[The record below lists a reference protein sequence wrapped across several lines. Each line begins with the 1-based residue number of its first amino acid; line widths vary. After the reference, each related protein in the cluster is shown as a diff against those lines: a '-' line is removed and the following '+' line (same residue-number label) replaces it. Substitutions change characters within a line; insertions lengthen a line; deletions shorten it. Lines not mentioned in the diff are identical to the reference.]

1 MRIALI
7 WNFHYIFSQ
16 ATAPYAEY
24 HGGFAQ
30 LGHEV
35 LPFFR
40 PGTEDGYPFPVDIFD
55 GELIIEDPAFWASTG
70 CDIGVLF
77 TFHQMTNVIRA
88 MRIAGLRVLAI
99 GDSDTQISPRLHP
112 WETFRY
118 MTYLQPSWRGKLG
131 ATKHWLQRF
140 LYRAGAE
147 HRALSENTAAA
158 EVFSLAGQGAVDE
171 FRRTLSRI
179 GSPELRERIAWVPYP
194 VPEMFCVSAVNRNR
208 ANRVIAIGRWDSP
221 QKNPGLLAATIRR
234 LHAAGDQTEILIVGR
249 AAEKRFAHL
258 ARRNP
263 RVQVLGIQ
271 PRERIRELM
280 AECRAVL
287 IPSRWESGPIVANEM
302 LALGGTV
309 VGTPFLN
316 LRALTVDGQFGRVS
330 RFHAAGALANAVRE
344 EMAAWDRG
352 KRDPMAIAAHWRE
365 LVSPV
370 AVAGRMLNLLG
381 LHASHTQVV

>member
-1 MRIALI
+1 MRIALV
-7 WNFHYIFSQ
+7 WN
-16 ATAPYAEY
+16 APFRLVDFTVRYELY
-24 HGGFAQ
+24 VEGFRG
-30 LGHEV
+30 LGADV
-35 LPFFR
+35 ITVCR
-40 PGTEDGYPFPVDIFD
+40 AGTEEGYPHPVRCFLEER
-55 GELIIEDPAFWASTG
+55 ELADPAFWRDLG
-70 CDIGVLF
+70 CQVVMII
-77 TFHQMTNVIRA
+77 TWHRMTEILVAIRT
-88 MRIAGLRVLAI
+88 AGARVLANCE
-99 GDSDTQISPRLHP
+99 SDTQHSPRLHP
-112 WETFRY
+112 WATFQF

-131 ATKHWLQRF
+131 AAKYWLQRS

-158 EVFSLAGQGAVDE
+158 DVLSLAGQGAVEE
-171 FRRTLSRI
+171 FRCTISRI

-194 VPEMFCVSAVNRNR
+194 VPEMFCLGAVKPNR
-208 ANRVIAIGRWDSP
+208 ADRVIAVGRWDSP
-221 QKNPGLLAATIRR
+221 QKNPGLLDATIRR
-234 LHAAGDQTEILIVGR
+234 LHATGEQTEILIVGR

-271 PRERIRELM
+271 PRERVGELM

-309 VGTPFLN
+309 VGTPILN

-330 RFHAAGALANAVRE
+330 RSHAAGALANAVRE

-352 KRDPMAIAAHWRE
+352 ERDPMAIAAHWRE
-365 LVSPV
+365 LVSPA